1 MRKIS
6 DMFDSYDGP
15 NSEDDEESDPNNSL
29 DPPQV
34 IVGRLILR
42 EEGGRGSGREGSGGV
57 SCD

>member
-1 MRKIS
+1 
-6 DMFDSYDGP
+6 MFDSYDGP
-15 NSEDDEESDPNNSL
+15 NSEDDEESDPNVAL

-42 EEGGRGSGREGSGGV
+42 EEAGRAESGHQGSGGV